1 MVSNNT
7 YFIML
12 TDFVCQEFKS
22 SAVRMAYFSFTNMQP
37 RLRRLRQLEVIKWL
51 VTGISWRHLQS
62 HVRLPGLAWFQG
74 WAQLGLLTRVPILGL
89 VMWFRLLI
97 TSQLDS
103 EREHLP
109 ESIQG
114 ANFPRDTSGCRM
126 TFSGLLSHSLG

>member
-12 TDFVCQEFKS
+12 TDSVCQEFKS
-22 SAVRMAYFSFTNMQP
+22 SAVMMAYFYFTNMQP

-51 VTGISWRHLQS
+51 VTGICWRHLHS

-97 TSQLDS
+97 TWQLDS
-103 EREHLP
+103 DREHPP
-109 ESIQG
+109 ESNQG
-114 ANFPRDTSGCRM
+114 ANFPGDTSGCWM
-126 TFSGLLSHSLG
+126 AFFGLLSHSLG